1 VTIEPGAELVHCRV
15 QWPMRGRELV
25 WEVVAANLTTGK
37 ETILE
42 TWSDCRRAIA
52 RAQTLTK
59 ERIHAISY
67 DTGTVQ

>member
-1 VTIEPGAELVHCRV
+1 
-15 QWPMRGRELV
+15 MRGRDLV

-59 ERIHAISY
+59 ERIHAINY
-67 DTGTVQ
+67 DNGTVQ